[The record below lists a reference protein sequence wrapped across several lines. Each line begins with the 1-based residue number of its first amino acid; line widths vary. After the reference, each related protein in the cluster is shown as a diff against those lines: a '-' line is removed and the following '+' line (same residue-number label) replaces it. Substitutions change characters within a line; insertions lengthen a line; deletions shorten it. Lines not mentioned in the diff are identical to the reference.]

1 MLSMPMTGR
10 AYKKISGQ
18 PHSPSSVLNFDSLTK
33 TPLTLGMFALTI
45 VVLTRLNLF
54 LILCSLQMSLT
65 KSPDAQMAYL
75 NKKSNPQTNLS
86 YKN

>member
-45 VVLTRLNLF
+45 VLTRLNLF
-54 LILCSLQMSLT
+54 LNLCSLQMSLT
-65 KSPDAQMAYL
+65 ISPDAQMAYL

-86 YKN
+86 CKN

>member
-45 VVLTRLNLF
+45 VLTRLNLF

-65 KSPDAQMAYL
+65 ISPDAQMAYL

>member
-1 MLSMPMTGR
+1 MPTTGR

-33 TPLTLGMFALTI
+33 TFLTLGMFALTI
-45 VVLTRLNLF
+45 VLTRLNLF

-65 KSPDAQMAYL
+65 ISPDAQMAYL

>member
-1 MLSMPMTGR
+1 MLSMPTTGR

-45 VVLTRLNLF
+45 VLTRLNLF
-54 LILCSLQMSLT
+54 LNLCSLQMSLT
-65 KSPDAQMAYL
+65 ISPDAQMAYL